1 MSSLPQRMPL
11 GRLIIEGTV
20 IVFSILLAFAIDAW
34 WDGRQEED
42 AQIERLARV
51 AAELQSNSER
61 IQSKIETLDV
71 AISATSE
78 ILSWMGPEPQEVEL
92 QTFMTHWNRM
102 IAIGTFSLIRSATE
116 DFLASGT
123 VDSSQSDDIR
133 NSLSEWYFFGD
144 NLKNQYDL
152 LREAHSKLDDY
163 TYTLSTAPRLHT
175 MSELSV
181 MQDHPRSKFPF
192 DHYALLADPR
202 VENLLAVYLLRME
215 FVTRGVNS
223 YQERQANLLSSINS
237 AIENWQ

>member
-1 MSSLPQRMPL
+1 MDGSGAPR
-11 GRLIIEGTV
+11 GRTPDVYDALEPHDRHRD
-20 IVFSILLAFAIDAW
+20 VFTNT
-34 WDGRQEED
+34 QCY
-42 AQIERLARV
+42 
-51 AAELQSNSER
+51 AEKTQ
-61 IQSKIETLDV
+61 K
-71 AISATSE
+71 
-78 ILSWMGPEPQEVEL
+78 
-92 QTFMTHWNRM
+92 TF
-102 IAIGTFSLIRSATE
+102 FSTTE

-144 NLKNQYDL
+144 NLNNQYDL

-175 MSELSV
+175 MSEVSV

-202 VENLLAVYLLRME
+202 VENLLALYLLRME
-215 FVTRGVNS
+215 FVTRDVNI
-223 YQERQANLLSSINS
+223 YQERQANLLSSINL